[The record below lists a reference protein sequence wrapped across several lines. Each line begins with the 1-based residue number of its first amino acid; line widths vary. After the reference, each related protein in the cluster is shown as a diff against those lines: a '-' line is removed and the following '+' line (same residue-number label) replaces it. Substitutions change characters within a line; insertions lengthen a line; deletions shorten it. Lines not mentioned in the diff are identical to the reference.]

1 MNTHLPNITGSLTGK
16 EFLFGVCLMFV
27 SFLNIFLLCWC
38 FGPGTGEGTP
48 SVQTPHLL
56 MGVSV
61 PVVSR
66 ILAMSAS
73 NDYLIGKAKRKQSLL
88 ITLC

>member
-16 EFLFGVCLMFV
+16 EFLSDVCLMFV
-27 SFLNIFLLCWC
+27 SFLNIFLLCSC
-38 FGPGTGEGTP
+38 FGPGTGAGTP

-56 MGVSV
+56 TGVSI

-73 NDYLIGKAKRKQSLL
+73 NDNYVEKQRRNKV
-88 ITLC
+88 C